1 MGLNI
6 KDRETHDLVRELAEL
21 NKSSQTAAVKQA
33 VREKLERDRA
43 DQKPGKQ
50 TAKKSRHELFAEF
63 SALAAPLFKDGRTAN
78 ELINDLYDDVTGL
91 PK

>member
-21 NKSSQTAAVKQA
+21 NKTTQTAAVKQA
-33 VREKLERDRA
+33 VREKLERDRG
-43 DQKPGKQ
+43 DQKSGMRP
-50 TAKKSRHELFAEF
+50 AKKSRHEIFAEF
-63 SALAAPLFKDGRTAN
+63 SAMAAPLFKDGRTGN

>member
-6 KDRETHDLVRELAEL
+6 KDSETHELVRELAQL
-21 NKSSQTAAVKQA
+21 NDTSLTATVKEA

-43 DQKPGKQ
+43 QRDAQSL
-50 TAKKSRHELFAEF
+50 KKTRHELFAEF
-63 SALAAPLFKDGRTAN
+63 SALAAPLFRDGRTGN
-78 ELINDLYDDVTGL
+78 ELINDLYDEETGL